1 MKKIAINGFG
11 RIGRTFFRLAFDE
24 PEIEV
29 VAIND
34 LMSSENLAYLLK
46 YDSVYG
52 PYQKEI
58 GLRPA
63 DDFKFSANASGWLK
77 VADKEI
83 LLLKEKEPKN
93 LPWGHLGIEVV
104 IEATGVFA
112 DYSLAKNHLLAGAKK
127 VIITAPAKGKEGE
140 EGRTVLLG
148 INEKEAAN
156 FEVISNGSCTT
167 NAAAP
172 VLAVLVEKIGVKKA
186 VLKTVHAYT
195 NSQSLVDSPADKDFN
210 RGRAG
215 ALNLSPSTTGAAT
228 TVSKVLKSLES
239 KFDGLAVR
247 SPVICGSLLDI
258 TFISERPTSVEEI
271 NQTLILASQ
280 EERFKNILAVS
291 KTPLVSTDIIGDPRP
306 AIVDL
311 SFTKVIDN
319 DLVKVLVWYDNEWA
333 YSWTLLEQ
341 IKRLK

>member
-1 MKKIAINGFG
+1 MKKIALNGFG
-11 RIGRTFFRLAFDE
+11 RIGRTFFRLALEE
-24 PEIEV
+24 PKV
-29 VAIND
+29 KLAAIND
-34 LMSSENLAYLLK
+34 LMSLENLVYLLK

-52 PYQKEI
+52 PFQKEVSF
-58 GLRPA
+58 RPPESL
-63 DDFKFSANASGWLK
+63 KEITNISGWLK

-93 LPWGHLGIEVV
+93 LPWKQLEIDVV
-104 IEATGVFA
+104 VEATGVFA
-112 DYSLAKNHLLAGAKK
+112 DYSLAKAHLLAGAKK
-127 VIITAPAKGKEGE
+127 VIITAPAKGEEGK

-148 INEKEAAN
+148 LNEEEREN
-156 FEVISNGSCTT
+156 FSIISNGSCTT
-167 NAAAP
+167 NAASP
-172 VLAVLVEKIGVKKA
+172 VLGVLSEKIGIKKA
-186 VLKTVHAYT
+186 VLNTVHAYT
-195 NSQSLVDSPADKDFN
+195 NSQALVDSPAEKDFS

-215 ALNLSPSTTGAAT
+215 ALNLSPSTTGAAI
-228 TVSKVLKSLES
+228 TVSKVIKELEG

-258 TFISERPTSVEEI
+258 TFVSQKPTSVSEI
-271 NQTLILASQ
+271 NEILIKASQ
-280 EERFKNILAVS
+280 EERWKNILGFS
-291 KTPLVSTDIIGDPRP
+291 ETPLVSTDIIGDSRP